1 MGKGHSKKRRRLAAD
16 LKTAQEKV
24 HFLEERLMLF
34 EGDEDVSNGGEIRIF
49 MDGAFDMMH
58 YGHMNAFRLAR
69 SLGTHLVVG
78 VNSDKSI
85 TECKGAP
92 LMNDDER
99 LTMVKG
105 CKFVD
110 DVVPD
115 CPYVMSEEY
124 LEHVIKKYK
133 IDYVIHG
140 DDPCI
145 VNGKDVYES
154 AKKAGKFQSIPRTEG
169 VSTTD
174 IVGRMLLMNKDHHCN
189 TSSSELG
196 GKDHDGNS
204 LLCEQSKFL
213 TTSRMLRLFS
223 AGMKSPKKDQ
233 KVLYIDGGW
242 DMFHCGHVAFLKEAK
257 KRGDYLIVGIHSD
270 QLVNKERGCNLP
282 LMNLH
287 ERVLS
292 VLGCEF
298 VDDVLIDAPQTVT
311 PQMIQLLRIDE
322 VITGTRGDSFND
334 VASTSEDDR
343 YRYVKKLGIFTV
355 LPSPNKFTIRSIVER
370 IQANQ
375 SMFQAKI
382 AKKKK
387 TEEDFY
393 EDKYK
398 QKSKSNKK
406 IVSE

>member
-1 MGKGHSKKRRRLAAD
+1 
-16 LKTAQEKV
+16 
-24 HFLEERLMLF
+24 
-34 EGDEDVSNGGEIRIF
+34 
-49 MDGAFDMMH
+49 
-58 YGHMNAFRLAR
+58 
-69 SLGTHLVVG
+69 
-78 VNSDKSI
+78 
-85 TECKGAP
+85 
-92 LMNDDER
+92 
-99 LTMVKG
+99 
-105 CKFVD
+105 
-110 DVVPD
+110 
-115 CPYVMSEEY
+115 
-124 LEHVIKKYK
+124 
-133 IDYVIHG
+133 
-140 DDPCI
+140 
-145 VNGKDVYES
+145 
-154 AKKAGKFQSIPRTEG
+154 
-169 VSTTD
+169 
-174 IVGRMLLMNKDHHCN
+174 
-189 TSSSELG
+189 
-196 GKDHDGNS
+196 
-204 LLCEQSKFL
+204 
-213 TTSRMLRLFS
+213 
-223 AGMKSPKKDQ
+223 
-233 KVLYIDGGW
+233 
-242 DMFHCGHVAFLKEAK
+242 
-257 KRGDYLIVGIHSD
+257 
-270 QLVNKERGCNLP
+270 
-282 LMNLH
+282 MNLH

-387 TEEDFY
+387 TEEEFY

>member
-1 MGKGHSKKRRRLAAD
+1 M
-16 LKTAQEKV
+16 
-24 HFLEERLMLF
+24 
-34 EGDEDVSNGGEIRIF
+34 
-49 MDGAFDMMH
+49 
-58 YGHMNAFRLAR
+58 
-69 SLGTHLVVG
+69 
-78 VNSDKSI
+78 
-85 TECKGAP
+85 
-92 LMNDDER
+92 
-99 LTMVKG
+99 
-105 CKFVD
+105 
-110 DVVPD
+110 
-115 CPYVMSEEY
+115 
-124 LEHVIKKYK
+124 
-133 IDYVIHG
+133 
-140 DDPCI
+140 
-145 VNGKDVYES
+145 
-154 AKKAGKFQSIPRTEG
+154 
-169 VSTTD
+169 
-174 IVGRMLLMNKDHHCN
+174 
-189 TSSSELG
+189 
-196 GKDHDGNS
+196 
-204 LLCEQSKFL
+204 
-213 TTSRMLRLFS
+213 
-223 AGMKSPKKDQ
+223 
-233 KVLYIDGGW
+233 
-242 DMFHCGHVAFLKEAK
+242 
-257 KRGDYLIVGIHSD
+257 
-270 QLVNKERGCNLP
+270 VNKERGCNLP

-387 TEEDFY
+387 TEEEFY